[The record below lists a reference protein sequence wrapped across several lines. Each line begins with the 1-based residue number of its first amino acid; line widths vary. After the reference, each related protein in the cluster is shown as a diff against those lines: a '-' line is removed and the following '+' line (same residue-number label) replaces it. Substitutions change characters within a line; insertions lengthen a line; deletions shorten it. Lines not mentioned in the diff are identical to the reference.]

1 MAEDKTNQAAKS
13 AADKQKDTRKSA
25 EQGAKANKQQP
36 KADASKSA
44 DQSAPAGDKKSA
56 GKDALAKALAQVDS
70 LQKQLDKTSDQYLRA
85 EAEIQNI
92 QNRNKKDQAA
102 LIKYDGQQLAHDILP
117 ALDNLERALSTPVE
131 GEQAESLKKGI
142 EMVQK
147 HLMDALTSN
156 GVTEIKAEGE
166 KFDPNIHQ
174 AVQTVPAESDD
185 QKDHVAKVLQKGYRL
200 KDRVLRP
207 AMVMVAQ

>member
-1 MAEDKTNQAAKS
+1 VAEDKASKAANNE
-13 AADKQKDTRKSA
+13 ADKQKKTQATA
-25 EQGAKANKQQP
+25 EGNAKADEQQ
-36 KADASKSA
+36 ASSDTSKSA
-44 DQSAPAGDKKSA
+44 YQSASAEDKKSA
-56 GKDALAKALAQVDS
+56 NDDALTKALAQVGS
-70 LQKQLDKTSDQYLRA
+70 LQKQLDKASDQYLRA

-92 QNRNKKDQAA
+92 QARNKKDQAA

-174 AVQTVPAESDD
+174 AVQTVAAESDD
-185 QKDHVAKVLQKGYRL
+185 QKDHVTKVLQKGYRL
-200 KDRVLRP
+200 KDRILRP

>member
-1 MAEDKTNQAAKS
+1 MAEDKAKK
-13 AADKQKDTRKSA
+13 AADQQKDTQKST
-25 EQGAKANKQQP
+25 ESKAKINKQQP
-36 KADASKSA
+36 NADAAKSA
-44 DQSAPAGDKKSA
+44 DQSASAGDKKSA
-56 GKDALAKALAQVDS
+56 DKDALTKALAQVDS
-70 LQKQLDKTSDQYLRA
+70 LQKQLDKASDQYLRA

-92 QNRNKKDQAA
+92 QTRNKKDQAA

-131 GEQAESLKKGI
+131 GKQAESLKKGI

-147 HLMDALTSN
+147 HLIDALTSN

-174 AVQTVPAESDD
+174 AVQTVSAESDD
-185 QKDHVAKVLQKGYRL
+185 QKDHVTKVLQKGYRL

>member
-1 MAEDKTNQAAKS
+1 MADNKANQATNQDADDHKVTPSS
-13 AADKQKDTRKSA
+13 AAQ
-25 EQGAKANKQQP
+25 EAKASEQKPETDTSKATDQTASEAQQAT
-36 KADASKSA
+36 ADDSE
-44 DQSAPAGDKKSA
+44 
-56 GKDALAKALAQVDS
+56 LAKAQAQITD
-70 LQKQLDKTSDQYLRA
+70 LKQQLDKVSDQYLRSQ
-85 EAEIQNI
+85 AEIQNI
-92 QNRNKKDQAA
+92 QTRNKKDQAA
-102 LIKYDGQQLAHDILP
+102 LVKYDGQQLAHDILP

-166 KFDPNIHQ
+166 KFDPKIHQ
-174 AVQTVPAESDD
+174 AVQTVAAESDD
-185 QKDHVAKVLQKGYRL
+185 QKDHVAKVLQKGYL
-200 KDRVLRP
+200 MKDRVLRP

>member
-1 MAEDKTNQAAKS
+1 
-13 AADKQKDTRKSA
+13 
-25 EQGAKANKQQP
+25 
-36 KADASKSA
+36 
-44 DQSAPAGDKKSA
+44 
-56 GKDALAKALAQVDS
+56 
-70 LQKQLDKTSDQYLRA
+70 
-85 EAEIQNI
+85 
-92 QNRNKKDQAA
+92 
-102 LIKYDGQQLAHDILP
+102 
-117 ALDNLERALSTPVE
+117 
-131 GEQAESLKKGI
+131 
-142 EMVQK
+142 
-147 HLMDALTSN
+147 LMDALTSN

>member
-1 MAEDKTNQAAKS
+1 VAEDKADQAANKK
-13 AADKQKDTRKSA
+13 ADKQKDTKKSA
-25 EQGAKANKQQP
+25 AKNAQVDDQQSS
-36 KADASKSA
+36 ADASKSA
-44 DQSAPAGDKKSA
+44 DRSASTGKKKSA
-56 GKDALAKALAQVDS
+56 DDALTKALAQVGS
-70 LQKQLDKTSDQYLRA
+70 LQKQLDKASDQYLRA

-92 QNRNKKDQAA
+92 QARNKKDQAA

-174 AVQTVPAESDD
+174 AVQTVAAESDD
-185 QKDHVAKVLQKGYRL
+185 QKDHVTKVLQKGYRL
-200 KDRVLRP
+200 KDRFLRP

>member
-1 MAEDKTNQAAKS
+1 MAEDKTNQAAKG
-13 AADKQKDTRKSA
+13 AADKQKDTQKSA
-25 EQGAKANKQQP
+25 EQNAKANKQQP

>member
-1 MAEDKTNQAAKS
+1 VAEDKADQAANKK
-13 AADKQKDTRKSA
+13 ADKQKDTKKSA
-25 EQGAKANKQQP
+25 AKNAQVDDQQSS
-36 KADASKSA
+36 ADASKSA
-44 DQSAPAGDKKSA
+44 DRSAPTGKKKSA
-56 GKDALAKALAQVDS
+56 DDALTKALAQVGS
-70 LQKQLDKTSDQYLRA
+70 LQKQLDKASDQYLRA

-92 QNRNKKDQAA
+92 QARNKKDQAA

-174 AVQTVPAESDD
+174 AVQTVAAESDD
-185 QKDHVAKVLQKGYRL
+185 QKDHVTKVLQKGYRL
-200 KDRVLRP
+200 KDRILRP

>member
-1 MAEDKTNQAAKS
+1 MAEDKADQAANKK
-13 AADKQKDTRKSA
+13 ADKQKDTKKSA
-25 EQGAKANKQQP
+25 AKNAQVDDQQSS
-36 KADASKSA
+36 ADASKSA
-44 DQSAPAGDKKSA
+44 DRSAPTGKKKSA
-56 GKDALAKALAQVDS
+56 DDALTKALAQVGS
-70 LQKQLDKTSDQYLRA
+70 LQKQLDKASDQYLRA

-92 QNRNKKDQAA
+92 QARNKKDQAA

-174 AVQTVPAESDD
+174 AVQTVAAESDD
-185 QKDHVAKVLQKGYRL
+185 QKDHVTKVLQKGYRL
-200 KDRVLRP
+200 KDRILRP

>member
-1 MAEDKTNQAAKS
+1 MAEDKADQAANKK
-13 AADKQKDTRKSA
+13 ADKQKDTKKSA
-25 EQGAKANKQQP
+25 AKNAQVDDQQSS
-36 KADASKSA
+36 ADASKSA
-44 DQSAPAGDKKSA
+44 DRSASTGKKKSA
-56 GKDALAKALAQVDS
+56 DDALTKALAQVGS
-70 LQKQLDKTSDQYLRA
+70 LQKQLDKASDQYLRA

-92 QNRNKKDQAA
+92 QARNKKDQAA

-174 AVQTVPAESDD
+174 AVQTVAAESDD
-185 QKDHVAKVLQKGYRL
+185 QKDHVTKVLQKGYRL
-200 KDRVLRP
+200 KDRILRP

>member
-1 MAEDKTNQAAKS
+1 MAEDKADQAANKK
-13 AADKQKDTRKSA
+13 ADKQKDTKKSA
-25 EQGAKANKQQP
+25 AKNAQVDDQQSS
-36 KADASKSA
+36 ADASKSA
-44 DQSAPAGDKKSA
+44 DQSASTGKKKSA
-56 GKDALAKALAQVDS
+56 DDALTKALAQVGS
-70 LQKQLDKTSDQYLRA
+70 LQKQLDKASDQYLRA

-92 QNRNKKDQAA
+92 QTRNKKDQAA

-174 AVQTVPAESDD
+174 AVQTVAAESDD
-185 QKDHVAKVLQKGYRL
+185 QKDHVTKVLQKGYRL
-200 KDRVLRP
+200 KDRILRP

>member
-1 MAEDKTNQAAKS
+1 MAEDKADQAANKK
-13 AADKQKDTRKSA
+13 ADKQKDTKKSA
-25 EQGAKANKQQP
+25 AKNAQVDDQQSS
-36 KADASKSA
+36 ADASKSA
-44 DQSAPAGDKKSA
+44 DQSASTGKKKSVD
-56 GKDALAKALAQVDS
+56 DALTKALAQVGS
-70 LQKQLDKTSDQYLRA
+70 LQKQLDKASDQYLRA

-92 QNRNKKDQAA
+92 QTRNKKDQAA

-174 AVQTVPAESDD
+174 AVQTVAAESDD
-185 QKDHVAKVLQKGYRL
+185 QKDHVTKVLQKGYRL
-200 KDRVLRP
+200 KDRILRP

>member
-1 MAEDKTNQAAKS
+1 MAEDKENQAANNKT
-13 AADKQKDTRKSA
+13 DEQKDTQQPA
-25 EQGAKANKQQP
+25 DNAKGNEQQP
-36 KADASKSA
+36 KTDAAESA
-44 DQSAPAGDKKSA
+44 DKATSAEDKKPA
-56 GKDALAKALAQVDS
+56 TDDALAKALAQVDS

-131 GEQAESLKKGI
+131 GEQAESFKKGI

-185 QKDHVAKVLQKGYRL
+185 QKDHVTKVLQKGYRL

>member
-1 MAEDKTNQAAKS
+1 MAEDKAKKAADQQKDTQQSTESKAKINKQQSNADAAKS
-13 AADKQKDTRKSA
+13 T
-25 EQGAKANKQQP
+25 
-36 KADASKSA
+36 
-44 DQSAPAGDKKSA
+44 DQSASAGDKKSA
-56 GKDALAKALAQVDS
+56 DKDALTKALAQVDS

-92 QNRNKKDQAA
+92 QARNKKDQAA

-147 HLMDALTSN
+147 HLIDALTSN
-156 GVTEIKAEGE
+156 GVVEIKAEGE

-174 AVQTVPAESDD
+174 AVQTVSAESDD
-185 QKDHVAKVLQKGYRL
+185 QKDHVTKVLQKGYRL

>member
-1 MAEDKTNQAAKS
+1 MAEDKAKKAADQQKDTQQSTESKAKINKQQSNADAAKS
-13 AADKQKDTRKSA
+13 T
-25 EQGAKANKQQP
+25 
-36 KADASKSA
+36 
-44 DQSAPAGDKKSA
+44 DQSASAGDKRSA
-56 GKDALAKALAQVDS
+56 DKDALTKALAQVDS

-92 QNRNKKDQAA
+92 QARNKKDQAA

-147 HLMDALTSN
+147 HLIDALTSN
-156 GVTEIKAEGE
+156 GVVEIKAEGE

-174 AVQTVPAESDD
+174 AVQTVSAESDD
-185 QKDHVAKVLQKGYRL
+185 QKDHVTKVLQKGYRL

>member
-1 MAEDKTNQAAKS
+1 MAEDKENQAANNK
-13 AADKQKDTRKSA
+13 ADEQKDTQQSAKSN
-25 EQGAKANKQQP
+25 AKGNKQQP
-36 KADASKSA
+36 KTDAAKSA
-44 DQSAPAGDKKSA
+44 DKAASAKDKKPA
-56 GKDALAKALAQVDS
+56 TDDALAKALAQVDS

-131 GEQAESLKKGI
+131 GEQAESLKRGI

-185 QKDHVAKVLQKGYRL
+185 QKDHVTKVLQRGYRL